1 MLCLL
6 SLCFNITDA
15 FANSKNDELM
25 KMYNNSGK
33 ISSSVPSSVGNNDK
47 EDYQNSSNSTISSQS
62 KDPYDDPFYL
72 SKKSQ
77 EKRQESE
84 KNREAQQKLA
94 HNEEMK
100 GFALECIL
108 CVVPAILLVVYA
120 FKMKYPLFNLLP
132 KLAVIILLIYYRN
145 HAYYLKGTE
154 FCEILTFVVSL
165 VTIYE
170 IGFKKVIALPFYLLA
185 LLINPVEN
193 FLPINSQD
201 SHTLTY
207 LAIAL
212 LFFVITIYLA
222 KAASNKAGTVDEFDL
237 NKLKTR
243 FKKDN
248 KNVTAESYNKFCP
261 QCGNR
266 LTSFSNFCPN
276 CGFKIQFTND
286 AANTLVESATD
297 SGDIS
302 RSKTASENKCQQTAR
317 KVYTADDPTYAGILS
332 DTGLLKP
339 VGRRGRWD
347 YFKVSIFLTLVAT
360 VVSYGSSLFSTIIY
374 TYTDFVNTSKRLH
387 DLNQSTKWAVLLSAI
402 RCIIGLYFQFVEF
415 AYKGSKDVTNIFD
428 NIPFIIGIVVLGL
441 LPEIYLLFFK
451 GNTGPND
458 YGPDPLQRSQQNET
472 L

>member
-1 MLCLL
+1 MSRCPKCGEELKA
-6 SLCFNITDA
+6 DA
-15 FANSKNDELM
+15 
-25 KMYNNSGK
+25 
-33 ISSSVPSSVGNNDK
+33 I
-47 EDYQNSSNSTISSQS
+47 
-62 KDPYDDPFYL
+62 
-72 SKKSQ
+72 
-77 EKRQESE
+77 
-84 KNREAQQKLA
+84 
-94 HNEEMK
+94 
-100 GFALECIL
+100 
-108 CVVPAILLVVYA
+108 
-120 FKMKYPLFNLLP
+120 
-132 KLAVIILLIYYRN
+132 
-145 HAYYLKGTE
+145 
-154 FCEILTFVVSL
+154 
-165 VTIYE
+165 
-170 IGFKKVIALPFYLLA
+170 
-185 LLINPVEN
+185 
-193 FLPINSQD
+193 
-201 SHTLTY
+201 
-207 LAIAL
+207 
-212 LFFVITIYLA
+212 
-222 KAASNKAGTVDEFDL
+222 
-237 NKLKTR
+237 
-243 FKKDN
+243 
-248 KNVTAESYNKFCP
+248 
-261 QCGNR
+261 
-266 LTSFSNFCPN
+266 FCPN

-441 LPEIYLLFFK
+441 LPEIYLLFFFV
-451 GNTGPND
+451 NTGPND